1 MSDEL
6 RESDPRRIAGY
17 VVKARLGAGGMGVV
31 YLAQDGAGN
40 PVAVK
45 VIRPELLE
53 RGKDADL
60 SRFRREIAALRRLDR
75 FCTARLI
82 GADPEA
88 EPPYLVT
95 EFVSGPTLK
104 EAVHR
109 DGPLRGSDLETVAI
123 GIAAALR
130 HIHAA
135 GITHR
140 DLKPGNVLL
149 SPYGPR
155 VIDFGLAL
163 HDEITQ
169 RVTSE
174 FAVGTP
180 GYMAPEQL
188 RAGEVGA
195 PADVFAWGAVTAFA
209 ATGRPP
215 FGTGGPQ
222 AVGFRVLGGEADLDG
237 LEGALRAVVTSALAK
252 EPARRP
258 TSGELLERLRHLAMA
273 PTVLATATDAPAR
286 PSVFSEPSDADGW
299 AELARRNLDE
309 GKAELALY
317 QADKGIGLE
326 SHHAASHHQRGRAL
340 HGLGRESEARRALRL
355 AHEMDSADDEISRSY
370 ARVLLEQGDE
380 GVRKAFELAPE
391 DDEVR
396 RRYAESLLEWAQ
408 ADGRTGAL
416 GGDHDR
422 GSRERLDALRQAY
435 RLLPGDEEA
444 RRRCLDAL
452 LESDEGVTT
461 AFEIAPDDPRVKA
474 AYVKMLV
481 VYRVEYAE
489 AYAIAPHDGTVADRY
504 IRLLLA
510 GEDRQEILD
519 RIISMWAEAT
529 PATKA
534 AVWEQIPDWVERQWY
549 HYYPSASEALKQEE
563 CVGRLLA
570 LRPPEEVARRLWH
583 IGHTAFWGRDVY
595 RMAFAWGAI
604 VPVWAGL
611 SLLEIFVR
619 HVSWPWDLLVIVV
632 LGLMALVA
640 AGVVYVHPGPVER
653 RRRTAFAG
661 AGRPYE
667 RSPYRARFPRG
678 YVPGPDLGGAADY
691 AEVIEPFVA
700 SRRRY

>member
-53 RGKDADL
+53 RGKEADL

-109 DGPLRGSDLETVAI
+109 DGPLRGPDLETVAI

-222 AVGFRVLGGEADLDG
+222 AVGFRILGGEADLDG
-237 LEGALRAVVTSALAK
+237 LEGALRAVVTSALVK

-286 PSVFSEPSDADGW
+286 PSAFSEPSDADGW

-380 GVRKAFELAPE
+380 GVRKAFQLAPE

-396 RRYAESLLEWAQ
+396 RRYAESLLERAQ
-408 ADGRTGAL
+408 A
-416 GGDHDR
+416 GGDEDV
-422 GSRERLDALRQAY
+422 A
-435 RLLPGDEEA
+435 
-444 RRRCLDAL
+444 
-452 LESDEGVTT
+452 T
-461 AFEIAPDDPRVKA
+461 AFEIAPDDPRIRA
-474 AYVKMLV
+474 AYVRMLV
-481 VYRVEYAE
+481 LDRAEYAE
-489 AYAIAPHDGTVADRY
+489 AFAIAPHDGTVADRY
-504 IRLLLA
+504 IALLLA
-510 GEDRQEILD
+510 GKDRQEILD
-519 RIISMWAEAT
+519 RIISMWGEAT

-534 AVWEQIPDWVERQWY
+534 AVWEQIPDWVERRWH
-549 HYYPSASEALKQEE
+549 HYYIFEGEALKQEE
-563 CVGRLLA
+563 CVDRLLA
-570 LRPPEEVARRLWH
+570 LRPPEDVARRLWH

-619 HVSWPWDLLVIVV
+619 HVDWPWDLLVIVV
-632 LGLMALVA
+632 LALVALVA
-640 AGVVYVHPGPVER
+640 ARVAYVHPGPVER
-653 RRRTAFAG
+653 RRRTAFAA

-667 RSPYRARFPRG
+667 RSPYRARFPR
-678 YVPGPDLGGAADY
+678 YVPGPDLRRVADY
-691 AEVIEPFVA
+691 TEVIEPFVA
-700 SRRRY
+700 RRRY